1 MKSRLDTN
9 QKCFLTTMNAQIAQT
24 KNEQGSA
31 RLKLILFIAVVA
43 IAGYAA
49 YMYVPVAVDAYYF
62 KDSMQNKVNL
72 AAAQGYDTAWLAD
85 QVSKSKAEYHVP
97 EDAVISPL
105 QNEGR
110 MQVRVQF
117 TRPISFPGFTYD
129 YNFDY
134 TAQSTSF
141 LTPK

>member
-1 MKSRLDTN
+1 MRITN
-9 QKCFLTTMNAQIAQT
+9 
-24 KNEQGSA
+24 NELGGA
-31 RLKLILFIAVVA
+31 RLNLIILLVVFAV
-43 IAGYAA
+43 IIYAGYL
-49 YMYVPVAVDAYYF
+49 YVPVAIDAYYF

-72 AAAQGYDTAWLAD
+72 AAAQGYDTAWVAD
-85 QVSKSKAEYHVP
+85 QVSKSKAEFHVP
-97 EDAVISPL
+97 DDAVITPA

-117 TRPISFPGFTYD
+117 ARPISFPGFTYS

-141 LTPK
+141 LTVK